1 MTRAF
6 PTRRSSDLK
15 TPIIYRSSS
24 QWFACMDRQPKSGR
38 TLRETALEGID
49 NTEFYPAWGRARL
62 HAMIANRP
70 DWTLSRQRQW
80 GVHMA
85 FVVHKETSELYQRT
99 AEPLEQIAQRH
110 AQQGREAEQEPE
122 PAEKPGGETTNK

>member
-62 HAMIANRP
+62 HAMVANRP
-70 DWTLSRQRQW
+70 DCTLSRQRQW
-80 GVHMA
+80 GVPMA
-85 FVVHKETSELYQRT
+85 FFIHKETGELPPRT
-99 AEPLEQIAQRH
+99 VALMAIGTASC
-110 AQQGREAEQEPE
+110 REGVC
-122 PAEKPGGETTNK
+122 KHV